1 MSKVVH
7 HEERVLTPRHRGHHG
22 AYLGRALHLALDR
35 LLLIDV
41 QDSDMEHGAPHFG
54 CRVASSKGEVTTAAH
69 RASTG
74 PAQHSTSQV
83 LVLVVHAAIA
93 QLHHASV
100 QQLDTLR
107 LDERARK
114 AVHDD
119 AIPGAEHR
127 QVQGR
132 VWLVRGRA
140 TEQAHGHAQ
149 SRTHTHSHTA
159 TQPHTNTHTH
169 TYTHTHT
176 QPYTHTHV
184 RTRQWCV
191 AVTAAMHVGLTSSVH
206 TGQYHAAAGTTAR
219 GGFRQ
224 WVWYTRL
231 HVSQQM
237 TWPPVSQTSHTS
249 LCSSSSD

>member
-1 MSKVVH
+1 MSTVVYH
-7 HEERVLTPRHRGHHG
+7 KERVLAPRHRGHNG

-119 AIPGAEHR
+119 AVPGADN
-127 QVQGR
+127 
-132 VWLVRGRA
+132 
-140 TEQAHGHAQ
+140 
-149 SRTHTHSHTA
+149 TA
-159 TQPHTNTHTH
+159 KCKGACG
-169 TYTHTHT
+169 
-176 QPYTHTHV
+176 
-184 RTRQWCV
+184 W
-191 AVTAAMHVGLTSSVH
+191 
-206 TGQYHAAAGTTAR
+206 
-219 GGFRQ
+219 
-224 WVWYTRL
+224 
-231 HVSQQM
+231 
-237 TWPPVSQTSHTS
+237 
-249 LCSSSSD
+249 